1 MRIGLTYD
9 LRDDYLAEGYS
20 EDDVAEFDSV
30 STIDELE
37 AALSRLGFA
46 VERIG
51 NIKTLAAKLVAGERW
66 DFVFNIAEGLA
77 GRSREAQ
84 VPALLEA
91 YGVPYTFSDP
101 LVLALTLDK
110 AVAKRVVRDHG
121 IPTTPFAV
129 IETAADIA
137 LVELPYP
144 LFAKPLAE
152 GTGKGVDVRSKIT
165 DELSLN
171 AVCRD
176 LLRKYKQPVLVETYL
191 QGREFTVGITGTG
204 PSAKAIAVMEV
215 VLLANAEQGVY
226 SYVNKEQCETLVH
239 YGLATDA
246 EARLA
251 GKTALEAYRALDCRD
266 GGRVDLRSDAAHV
279 PHFMEVNP
287 LAGIHPTHSDLPI
300 LAGLAGVS
308 YDTLIWAI
316 VSSCLGRNGL
326 VFERAEQDSK
336 ASVA

>member
-1 MRIGLTYD
+1 MRVGLTYD
-9 LRDDYLAEGYS
+9 LRDDYLAEGFS
-20 EDDVAEFDSV
+20 EDAVAEFDSV
-30 STIDELE
+30 ETIEGLE
-37 AALSRLGFA
+37 AALGRLGLS

-51 NIKTLAAKLVAGERW
+51 NVKALAKRLVAGERW
-66 DFVFNIAEGLA
+66 DFVFNIAEGLY

-91 YGVPYTFSDP
+91 YGIPYTFSDP

-110 AVAKRVVRDHG
+110 AMAKRVVRDHG

-129 IETAADIA
+129 INSPADIA
-137 LVELPYP
+137 SVRLPYP

-152 GTGKGVDVRSKIT
+152 GTGKGVDGRSRIN

-176 LLRKYKQPVLVETYL
+176 LLRKYNQPVLVETYL
-191 QGREFTVGITGTG
+191 SGREFTVGIVGTG
-204 PSAKAIAVMEV
+204 PNARIIAAMEV
-215 VLLANAEQGVY
+215 VLLANAEEGVY
-226 SYVNKEQCETLVH
+226 SYINKEQCETLVH

-251 GKTALEAYRALDCRD
+251 GKTALAAYRALDCRD
-266 GGRVDLRSDAAHV
+266 AGRVDLRSDGVNV

-300 LAGLAGVS
+300 LSTLAGLG
-308 YDTLIWAI
+308 YDRLIEEI
-316 VSSCLGRNGL
+316 VTSCAARNEL
-326 VFERAEQDSK
+326 VLPK
-336 ASVA
+336 ADGKVSVA

>member
-1 MRIGLTYD
+1 MRLGLTYD

-30 STIDELE
+30 STIDAIE
-37 AALSRLGFA
+37 AALGRLGFA

-51 NIKTLAAKLVAGERW
+51 NIKALAKRLVAGDRW
-66 DFVFNIAEGLA
+66 DLVFNIAEGLR

-91 YGVPYTFSDP
+91 YDIPHTFSDP

-110 AVAKRVVRDHG
+110 AMAKRIVRDHG

-129 IETAADIA
+129 VETVADIA
-137 LVELPYP
+137 KVQLPYP

-152 GTGKGVDVRSKIT
+152 GTGKGVDTRSRIN

-176 LLRKYKQPVLVETYL
+176 LLKKFRQPVLVETYL
-191 QGREFTVGITGTG
+191 PGREFTVGIVGTG
-204 PSAKAIAVMEV
+204 ANARVIGVMEV
-215 VLLANAEQGVY
+215 ALLGSAEPEVY
-226 SYVNKEQCETLVH
+226 SYVNKEECETRVR
-239 YGLATDA
+239 YTLATDA

-251 GKTALEAYRALDCRD
+251 GEAALAAYRALDCRD
-266 GGRVDLRSDAAHV
+266 GGRVDLRSDGGNV

-300 LAGLAGVS
+300 LSTLAGVS
-308 YDTLIWAI
+308 YDTLIREI
-316 VSSCLGRNGL
+316 VGSCLARNGL
-326 VFERAEQDSK
+326 SFPQTENGQV
-336 ASVA
+336 SVA

>member
-1 MRIGLTYD
+1 MRAGLTYD
-9 LRDDYLAEGYS
+9 LRDDYLAEGFS

-30 STIDELE
+30 STIEAIE
-37 AALSRLGFA
+37 AALSRLGFS

-51 NIKTLAAKLVAGERW
+51 NVKALAKRLVAGDRW
-66 DFVFNIAEGLA
+66 DFVFNIAEGLH

-91 YGVPYTFSDP
+91 YGIPYTFSDP

-110 AVAKRVVRDHG
+110 AMAKRIVRDHG

-129 IETAADIA
+129 VETIADIA
-137 LVELPYP
+137 KIQLPYP

-152 GTGKGVDVRSKIT
+152 GTGKGIDTRSKIT

-176 LLRKYKQPVLVETYL
+176 LLKKFRQPVLVETYL
-191 QGREFTVGITGTG
+191 PGREFTVGIVGTG
-204 PSAKAIAVMEV
+204 PKARVIGVMEV
-215 VLLANAEQGVY
+215 TLLGSAEPEVY
-226 SYVNKEQCETLVH
+226 SYVNKEECESRVRYT
-239 YGLATDA
+239 LATDA
-246 EARLA
+246 EARRA
-251 GKTALEAYRALDCRD
+251 GETALAAYRALDCRD
-266 GGRVDLRSDAAHV
+266 GGRVDLRSDGGHV

-300 LAGLAGVS
+300 LSTLAGVT
-308 YDTLIWAI
+308 YDTLIREI
-316 VSSCLGRNGL
+316 VGSCLTRNGL
-326 VFERAEQDSK
+326 SFPQTENGKV
-336 ASVA
+336 SVA

>member
-1 MRIGLTYD
+1 MRVGLTYD
-9 LRDDYLAEGYS
+9 LRDDYLAEGFS
-20 EDDVAEFDSV
+20 EDAVAEFDSV
-30 STIDELE
+30 ETIEGLE
-37 AALSRLGFA
+37 AALGRLGLS

-51 NIKTLAAKLVAGERW
+51 NVKALAKRLVAGERW
-66 DFVFNIAEGLA
+66 DFVFNIAEGLY

-91 YGVPYTFSDP
+91 YGIPYTFSDP

-110 AVAKRVVRDHG
+110 AMAKRVVRDHG

-129 IETAADIA
+129 INSPADIA
-137 LVELPYP
+137 SVRLPYP

-152 GTGKGVDVRSKIT
+152 GTGKGVDGRSRIN

-176 LLRKYKQPVLVETYL
+176 LLRKYNQPVLVETYL
-191 QGREFTVGITGTG
+191 SGREFTVGIVGTG
-204 PSAKAIAVMEV
+204 PNARIIAVMEV
-215 VLLANAEQGVY
+215 VLLANAEEGVY
-226 SYVNKEQCETLVH
+226 SYINKEQCETLVH

-251 GKTALEAYRALDCRD
+251 GKTALAAYRALDCRD
-266 GGRVDLRSDAAHV
+266 AGRVDLRSDGVNV

-300 LAGLAGVS
+300 LSTLAGLG
-308 YDTLIWAI
+308 YDRLIEEI
-316 VSSCLGRNGL
+316 VTSCAARNGL
-326 VFERAEQDSK
+326 VLPK
-336 ASVA
+336 ADGKVSVA

>member
-1 MRIGLTYD
+1 MRVGLTYD

-30 STIDELE
+30 STIDELG
-37 AALSRLGFA
+37 AALSRLGFE
-46 VERIG
+46 VDRIG
-51 NIKTLAAKLVAGERW
+51 NIKSLASRLVAGEHW

-91 YGVPYTFSDP
+91 YGIPYTFSDP

-110 AVAKRVVRDHG
+110 AMAKRVVRDHG

-129 IETAADIA
+129 IETPTDIA
-137 LVELPYP
+137 SVELSYP

-152 GTGKGVDVRSKIT
+152 GTGKGVDARSKIT

-176 LLRKYKQPVLVETYL
+176 LLKKYRQPVLIEPYL
-191 QGREFTVGITGTG
+191 SGREFTVGITGTG
-204 PSAKAIAVMEV
+204 SAAKVIAVMEV

-239 YGLATDA
+239 YGLANDA

-251 GKTALEAYRALDCRD
+251 GKTALDAYRALDCRD
-266 GGRVDLRSDAAHV
+266 AGRVDLRSDGNHV

-300 LAGLAGVS
+300 LATLAGVS

-316 VSSCLGRNGL
+316 VSSCLARHGL
-326 VFERAEQDSK
+326 QHERPQDGK